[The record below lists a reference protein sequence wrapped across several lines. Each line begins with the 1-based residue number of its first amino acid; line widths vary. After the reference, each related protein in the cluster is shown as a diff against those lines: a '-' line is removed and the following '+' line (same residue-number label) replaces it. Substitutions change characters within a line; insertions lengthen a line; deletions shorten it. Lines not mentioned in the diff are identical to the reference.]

1 MAQRAAL
8 QGQIFLDC
16 FNPILEN
23 AIKPRLME
31 GKREPCELKVSDFDD
46 AMYTLEVPPNS
57 LTSLSLSIAINGWKE
72 LSSNGGA
79 EMLATKYT
87 GMVAPQPRPGHS
99 LTLTTDLDNPAV
111 PPEQLLKSLTELKRN
126 LMAAPFDRAFDA
138 LREGRGGS
146 VPPSAIPWRK
156 NEVVYIVPQADRVAV
171 IFAIDFTESDER
183 AIAKSFL
190 MEFVDAQR
198 VANNSPPC
206 TFTPDAPLELKS
218 MPMPPG
224 QRPVGFLSFVIFAQ
238 HVERGRQEKTVT
250 LLIGFR
256 NYLHYHLKATKTYM
270 HMRMRKRV
278 VGLLQVL
285 NRAVPEEEAKAK
297 KTAQGRAFNRG

>member
-1 MAQRAAL
+1 MAQRGAV

-23 AIKPRLME
+23 AIKPRLMD

-57 LTSLSLSIAINGWKE
+57 LSTLSLSIAMNGWKE
-72 LSSNGGA
+72 ISSNGGA
-79 EMLATKYT
+79 DMLATKYT
-87 GMVAPQPRPGHS
+87 GMVAPQTRPGHS
-99 LTLTTDLDNPAV
+99 LTLTMDLDNPTV

-126 LMAAPFDRAFDA
+126 LTAAPFDRAFDA

-171 IFAIDFTESDER
+171 IFAIDFSESDER

-218 MPMPPG
+218 MPLPPG

-238 HVERGRQEKTVT
+238 HVERGRQDKTVT
-250 LLIGFR
+250 LLTGFR

>member
-1 MAQRAAL
+1 MAQRGVI
-8 QGQIFLDC
+8 QGQIFLDS

-46 AMYTLEVPPNS
+46 VMYTVEVPPNS
-57 LTSLSLSIAINGWKE
+57 LSTLSLSIAINGWDQI
-72 LSSNGGA
+72 SSNGGS
-79 EMLATKYT
+79 EMLAAKYQ
-87 GMVAPQPRPGHS
+87 GMVSPQVRPGHN
-99 LTLTTDLDNPAV
+99 LTITTNLDSPTVPA
-111 PPEQLLKSLTELKRN
+111 EQLLKSLTELKRN

-146 VPPSAIPWRK
+146 VPPAAIPWRK
-156 NEVVYIVPQADRVAV
+156 NEVVYVVPQADRVTV

-218 MPMPPG
+218 MPMPPSHT
-224 QRPVGFLSFVIFAQ
+224 PVGFLSFVIFPQ
-238 HVERGRQEKTVT
+238 HVDRGRQEKTIT
-250 LLIGFR
+250 LLTGFR

-297 KTAQGRAFNRG
+297 KTAKGRTFNRG

>member
-1 MAQRAAL
+1 MAQRGII

-23 AIKPRLME
+23 AIKPRLLE

-46 AMYTLEVPPNS
+46 AMYTLEVPPTS
-57 LTSLSLSIAINGWKE
+57 LTTLSLSIAINGWNE
-72 LSSNGGA
+72 IYSNGGA
-79 EMLATKYT
+79 DMLATKYK
-87 GMVAPQPRPGHS
+87 GMVAAQPRPGHS
-99 LTLTTDLDNPAV
+99 LTLTTDLDNPTVA
-111 PPEQLLKSLTELKRN
+111 PEQLLKSLTEMKRN
-126 LMAAPFDRAFDA
+126 LIAAPFDRAFDA

-171 IFAIDFTESDER
+171 IFAIDFPEADER

-224 QRPVGFLSFVIFAQ
+224 LRPVGFLSFVIFAQ
-238 HVERGRQEKTVT
+238 HVERGRQDKTVT
-250 LLIGFR
+250 LLTGFR

-278 VGLLQVL
+278 AGLLQVL

-297 KTAQGRAFNRG
+297 KTAQGRAFNR